1 MFSFLKGKQ
10 PPALAAPLSGRV
22 IPIDEV
28 PDPVFAQ
35 QVLGDGVG
43 IVPSDGALLAPADGT
58 VIQVAETLH
67 AVGIETADGL
77 ELLIHLGIDTVKL
90 GGEGF
95 RCLVKEGQK
104 VKKGER
110 LLEMD
115 LAFLRGKG
123 FDTTSPFIITNPD
136 RVASLQPLVGE
147 AVAGETTV
155 LRYKMK

>member
-10 PPALAAPLSGRV
+10 SPSLAAPLSGRV

-28 PDPVFAQ
+28 PDPVFAGR
-35 QVLGDGVG
+35 VLGDGVG
-43 IVPSDGALLAPADGT
+43 IVPTDGILLAPADGT
-58 VIQVAETLH
+58 VVQVAETLH

-95 RCLVKEGQK
+95 RSLVQVGQK
-104 VKKGER
+104 VKRGEQ

-115 LAFLRGKG
+115 LALLRSKG
-123 FDTTSPFIITNPD
+123 YETTSVFIVTNPD
-136 RVASLQPLVGE
+136 RVASLQPLIGE
-147 AVAGETTV
+147 AAAGETTV